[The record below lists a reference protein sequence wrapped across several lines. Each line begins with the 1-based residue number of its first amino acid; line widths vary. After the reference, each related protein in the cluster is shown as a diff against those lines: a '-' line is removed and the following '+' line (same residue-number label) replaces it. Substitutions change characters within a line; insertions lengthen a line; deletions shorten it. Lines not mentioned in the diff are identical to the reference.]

1 MLKRGLVLSQRH
13 LLEHLAACNCIVDNV
28 LGTFHIIVYLYII
41 YYMYSM
47 IRRIKVYNTRVD
59 SVIFV
64 ATVIRVTVQCH
75 SS

>member
-1 MLKRGLVLSQRH
+1 
-13 LLEHLAACNCIVDNV
+13 
-28 LGTFHIIVYLYII
+28 
-41 YYMYSM
+41 M